1 MDEEGS
7 SVRVAVRIRPQLS
20 RKPNQTNQTKPNQTM
35 INNFKNNT

>member
-20 RKPNQTNQTKPNQTM
+20 RKPNQTKPYQSNQTKPNHD
-35 INNFKNNT
+35 K